1 MPLDQVMQIS
11 VVFHAGNWGGI
22 KAGRDF
28 CAINDGGSQGSHV
41 QCAVIQLE
49 ENLFIRAMVI
59 YLLLILG
66 NNNWHYFFS
75 PVSCCPRTRAS
86 TAQISDFLELIGNP

>member
-11 VVFHAGNWGGI
+11 VVFHAGNWSGI

-49 ENLFIRAMVI
+49 EIFIHQSNG
-59 YLLLILG
+59 YLPSSYLG
-66 NNNWHYFFS
+66 
-75 PVSCCPRTRAS
+75 
-86 TAQISDFLELIGNP
+86 Q